1 MIKIIDIKQ
10 TESSPTEPVTL
21 AQVKSHCKVDGSDDD
36 TLLTSLI
43 TQVRRRVE
51 NYCAISVVTK
61 TNILTANICGE
72 DWLPYGPIV
81 TIDDVQYREGTNTD
95 GTPDYEELVDD
106 DFSSYGEDHKVFK
119 STQTGVHKITYTTG
133 YTTVPDDL
141 KLAILNEVAYRYTFR
156 GDQGG
161 FCEAAKSLLMPY
173 KRTFGI

>member
-21 AQVKSHCKVDGSDDD
+21 SQVKSHCKVDGSDDD

-51 NYCAISVVTK
+51 NYCAISIVTK
-61 TNILTANICGE
+61 TNILTAQICGE
-72 DWLPYGPIV
+72 DYLPYGPIAAITEV
-81 TIDDVQYREGTNTD
+81 LHRTGTETD
-95 GTPDYEELVDD
+95 GTPEYDTLTDD
-106 DFSSYGEDHKVFK
+106 DYSTYGENYKLFT